1 MEIAQIVMGQS
12 PPGETYNELGN
23 GLPFYQGV
31 RDFGFRFPTRRVYC
45 TEPKRYAEKADILFS
60 VRAPVGNL
68 NIAVEHCT
76 IGRGVAALRLKP
88 KHGSF
93 LYYFLKATQSEWE
106 KFEAKGTVFGS
117 VSKDDI
123 YCFKLIVP
131 INGIIEKFN
140 YLISS
145 IDAQIES
152 NEQESLTLAH
162 IRDTLLP
169 KLMSGEIRVKEAE
182 KMVEAVA

>member
-1 MEIAQIVMGQS
+1 MILVLGFQLQS
-12 PPGETYNELGN
+12 
-23 GLPFYQGV
+23 
-31 RDFGFRFPTRRVYC
+31 VYC
-45 TEPKRYAEKADILFS
+45 TEPKRYAEKADVLFS

-106 KFEAKGTVFGS
+106 KFEAEGTVFGS

-123 YCFKLIVP
+123 YCLKLIVP
-131 INGIIEKFN
+131 ITGIIEKFN
-140 YLISS
+140 YLTNS
-145 IDAQIES
+145 IDVLIES
-152 NEQESLTLAH
+152 NEQESLTLAN
-162 IRDTLLP
+162 IRDALLP
-169 KLMSGEIRVKEAE
+169 KLMSGEIRVREAE
-182 KMVEAVA
+182 KLVKAVA